1 MDLEQFNINRS
12 TLAQKIYDYYVR
24 TNKDWRRPHLGAS
37 IIGRPCSREIWYSF
51 HWVQAPGFDGRMLR
65 LFETGQ
71 RFEDRICSEL
81 EGIGIKIT
89 ERQKV
94 IVIFPHF
101 GGSID
106 GLGEGFEE
114 SKKIHLL
121 EFKTH
126 NQKSFDKL
134 LNHGV
139 DETKPEHVVQMNIYM
154 GGLKKDRAY
163 YIAENKNTSE
173 IYAERVKYEST
184 IYNTNV
190 EKAHAIIDSPVP
202 PTRICDN
209 PARFACQF
217 CSYKNICH
225 GQSCPEV
232 NCRTCLHSTPEPD
245 GTWSCARHG
254 ADIPVEFQKVGCEDH
269 LFIPQLL
276 NREVIDATDSSVI
289 YEGWTN
295 KNNSM
300 EYVDIMN
307 SKGL

>member
-12 TLAQKIYDYYVR
+12 SLPQKIYDYHVR
-24 TNKDWRRPHLGAS
+24 INSDWRRPHLGAS
-37 IIGRPCSREIWYSF
+37 IIGRACSREIWYSF
-51 HWVQAPGFDGRMLR
+51 RWVQAPGFDGRMLR

-114 SKKIHLL
+114 SKKVHLL

-139 DETKPEHVVQMNIYM
+139 QETKPEHVVQMNIYM
-154 GGLKKDRAY
+154 HGLKLDRAY

-173 IYAERVKYEST
+173 IYAERIKYDSK
-184 IYNTNV
+184 IYQDNV
-190 EKAHAIIDSPVP
+190 TKAHNIIDSPVP
-202 PTRICDN
+202 PSRICDN

-217 CSYKNICH
+217 CNYKLLCH
-225 GQSCPEV
+225 SKGCPEV
-232 NCRTCLHSTPEPD
+232 NCRTCLHSTPEKD

-254 ADIPVEFQKVGCEDH
+254 GAIPVEFQRVGCDDH

-276 NREVIDATDSSVI
+276 NREPIDATESSVV
-289 YEGWTN
+289 YYGWTN
-295 KNNSM
+295 KNNSR
-300 EYVDIMN
+300 EYLDILP
-307 SKGL
+307 SLGL

>member
-1 MDLEQFNINRS
+1 MDLSQFNINRS
-12 TLAQKIYDYYVR
+12 SLAQKIYDYYVR
-24 TNKDWRRPHLGAS
+24 INSDWRRPHLGAS
-37 IIGRPCSREIWYSF
+37 IIGRNCSREIWYSF
-51 HWVQAPGFDGRMLR
+51 RWVQAPGFDGRMLR

-81 EGIGIKIT
+81 EWIGIKIT

-94 IVIFPHF
+94 IVIFQHF

-114 SKKIHLL
+114 SKKVHLL

-139 DETKPEHVVQMNIYM
+139 AETKPEHVVQMNIYM

-173 IYAERVKYEST
+173 IYAERIKYDAT

-190 EKAHAIIDSPVP
+190 AKAHEIIDSPVP
-202 PTRICDN
+202 MPRICDN

-217 CSYKNICH
+217 CNYKLLCH
-225 GQSCPEV
+225 GQAAPEV

-245 GTWSCARHG
+245 GTWSCAFHKG
-254 ADIPVEFQKVGCEDH
+254 IVPVEFQKIGCEDH

-276 NREVIDATDSSVI
+276 NREVVDATYSSVI

-295 KNNSM
+295 KNNSR
-300 EYVDIMN
+300 EYHAI
-307 SKGL
+307 LP